1 MKSPKLL
8 TNLICNTSLVLL
20 LYLTFSFNINAQLK
34 AFPTA
39 EGAAAYITGGR
50 GGAILHVTRLTDDAQ
65 PGSFRW
71 ALTRQYPRIIVF
83 DVSGTIDMGGSQIFL
98 PGFYNGGAYND
109 LTVLGQTAP
118 KGGITIVNGNIRF
131 EYSDNIIFRYIKFR
145 GGNFGGETPS
155 LQINRCSNVI
165 VDHCEGWYATD
176 EAFDLSGNEQG
187 PYGNIT
193 VSDCLLAESKTG
205 LIMGGLWQG
214 QNNWSDPYGSISV
227 LRNAFIN
234 ISHRFPKAGG
244 AFQMDVI
251 NNVVHNWEARLI
263 RFDPDNYT
271 VNEINNYYQSGSNS
285 SGNINK
291 SWSRVWMNPEI
302 YSSGNFISEDRKP
315 DGYDEDNGLGW
326 TTYTDNV
333 YPFQYDWI
341 VDTMHPFQGATPTVM
356 SAEEAKLYVLDNAG
370 ARHYIN
376 DSGEMD
382 VFLDDL
388 QELYLGYLENRSS
401 TELLPMSSYGTQA
414 TTIESLTRPDDY
426 YQSNIHIPEV
436 WFADNVPAGQDHNG
450 VAPSGYTWFEEFV
463 NQQYSSI
470 PVVAVD
476 SISVSPST
484 ADIQIPNTITLAAII
499 NPENATT
506 QNGVW
511 SSSDESIATV
521 DSNGVVTPVSVGV
534 VTITFTLIDNNVEFT
549 ATSEITV
556 FPEALQAS
564 AGSDQQICDGES
576 TSLIA
581 TGGTSYVWDTGETTD
596 TIEVSPL
603 ETTTYTV
610 TVSDDYGQTEE
621 ASVTVTVNPIPTAFA
636 GEDQTICEGD
646 TITLTATGGT
656 SYIWSTG
663 ETTESIEVNPIIE
676 TIYDVEVISN
686 NCSAIDSVTVFVNE
700 APDITITEDLVIVE
714 GNTATLTA
722 SGVDNYEWNTG
733 ETTESIT
740 VQPSITTTY
749 SVTSLGENGCYGY
762 SEVTVTVIPEIIA
775 EAGEDV
781 TICSGDSITLVA
793 SGGTSYTWDNGET
806 GSELIVN
813 PTETTTYTVTAEDDY
828 GFTDTDTV
836 TVFVNELPEITVD
849 ADLFIMIGNSATI
862 TVSGGISYLWDTGE
876 TTATITVSPD
886 ITTTY
891 TVTAQSEN
899 GCERTVEVLITVVEV
914 LSANAGDDAAICL
927 GDSYTINASGGISYT
942 WNTGDLGASFVV
954 SPTETTTYSV
964 TVTDGYGNVDTDDIT
979 ITVNPVPVA
988 YAGEDQIICNG
999 ETITLT
1005 AEGGDTY
1012 LWSTGETS
1020 ASIDVNPNTDTTYTV
1035 EVFSNDCSDIDEVII
1050 TVLPSPEIIISEDIV
1065 IMLGNSTTLD
1075 VSGGDAFLWN
1085 TGETSNSLTVSPA
1098 ETTTYSVTSFLDNGC
1113 QSDAQVTVTVVPQVI
1128 ANAGD
1133 DVTICNGESITLNAT
1148 GSTNYLWNTG
1158 DIESSPTF
1166 SPTETTTYTVTVSD
1180 DYGNS
1185 DTDSITVTVNDVPNV
1200 AVSEDITINEGENT
1214 TLIANGAETYLW
1226 STNDTTDS
1234 IVVSPTQTTTYS
1246 VIGYSDNGCSSEVEV
1261 TVTVIPELIA
1271 NAGDDIAICIG
1282 DSVTLNASGGTG
1294 YTWNTGD
1301 TSASITLTPSVTT
1314 TYTVTV
1320 TDDYGNSDSDNVTIT
1335 VNELPTITISEDVI
1349 INEGESTTL
1358 IANGTETYVWNTG
1371 ETTSSIIVTPTQ
1383 TTTYSVVGYSPNGCS
1398 NEVEVTVTVIPEL
1411 VANAGSDVAICI
1423 GESVTLNASGGTGY
1437 LWNTG
1442 HTTATPTFTPSETA
1456 VYTVTVTDDYG
1467 NSDTDSVTV
1476 TVNELP
1482 SLSISN
1488 SITILEGESTNLT
1501 VSGAETYLW
1510 NTGNTSNTI
1519 NVSPTQTTTYI
1530 VTGSTSSCTA
1540 DAQVTVY
1547 VEPLF
1552 VASAGEDKNVCDNE
1566 TYEVVLTANQGDS
1579 YIWSTGETSQSIV
1592 VSPTSTSTY
1601 SVTVTQG
1608 DQQDTDDVTVYV
1620 NPSPEVVIANG
1631 ESVEILNGDFITLSA
1646 SGAES
1651 YEWNNGASQ
1660 PNIAVS
1666 PSVTTTYEVKGYIGT
1681 CFDEK
1686 QVTVNVLEPVIAS
1699 AGEDVYI
1706 CLNDVAILTAS
1717 GGDEYVWSTGETT
1730 QSIEVSPLE
1739 TTEYTVTVFNALDFD
1754 EATVTVDVDVDCIE
1768 NATVPVDDAS
1778 NFSFDIYPNP
1788 AKDILNVK
1796 LSGGA
1801 LIVSGVHIYDLTGK
1815 LIQSTII
1822 ENEDLNPNATRQ
1834 IDISALQTG
1843 VYFVKLI
1850 DLEREVTK
1858 KLIVK

>member
-1 MKSPKLL
+1 M
-8 TNLICNTSLVLL
+8 
-20 LYLTFSFNINAQLK
+20 
-34 AFPTA
+34 
-39 EGAAAYITGGR
+39 
-50 GGAILHVTRLTDDAQ
+50 
-65 PGSFRW
+65 
-71 ALTRQYPRIIVF
+71 
-83 DVSGTIDMGGSQIFL
+83 
-98 PGFYNGGAYND
+98 
-109 LTVLGQTAP
+109 
-118 KGGITIVNGNIRF
+118 
-131 EYSDNIIFRYIKFR
+131 
-145 GGNFGGETPS
+145 
-155 LQINRCSNVI
+155 
-165 VDHCEGWYATD
+165 
-176 EAFDLSGNEQG
+176 
-187 PYGNIT
+187 
-193 VSDCLLAESKTG
+193 
-205 LIMGGLWQG
+205 
-214 QNNWSDPYGSISV
+214 
-227 LRNAFIN
+227 
-234 ISHRFPKAGG
+234 
-244 AFQMDVI
+244 
-251 NNVVHNWEARLI
+251 
-263 RFDPDNYT
+263 
-271 VNEINNYYQSGSNS
+271 
-285 SGNINK
+285 
-291 SWSRVWMNPEI
+291 
-302 YSSGNFISEDRKP
+302 
-315 DGYDEDNGLGW
+315 
-326 TTYTDNV
+326 
-333 YPFQYDWI
+333 
-341 VDTMHPFQGATPTVM
+341 
-356 SAEEAKLYVLDNAG
+356 
-370 ARHYIN
+370 
-376 DSGEMD
+376 
-382 VFLDDL
+382 
-388 QELYLGYLENRSS
+388 
-401 TELLPMSSYGTQA
+401 
-414 TTIESLTRPDDY
+414 
-426 YQSNIHIPEV
+426 
-436 WFADNVPAGQDHNG
+436 
-450 VAPSGYTWFEEFV
+450 
-463 NQQYSSI
+463 
-470 PVVAVD
+470 
-476 SISVSPST
+476 
-484 ADIQIPNTITLAAII
+484 
-499 NPENATT
+499 
-506 QNGVW
+506 
-511 SSSDESIATV
+511 
-521 DSNGVVTPVSVGV
+521 
-534 VTITFTLIDNNVEFT
+534 
-549 ATSEITV
+549 
-556 FPEALQAS
+556 
-564 AGSDQQICDGES
+564 
-576 TSLIA
+576 
-581 TGGTSYVWDTGETTD
+581 
-596 TIEVSPL
+596 
-603 ETTTYTV
+603 
-610 TVSDDYGQTEE
+610 
-621 ASVTVTVNPIPTAFA
+621 
-636 GEDQTICEGD
+636 
-646 TITLTATGGT
+646 
-656 SYIWSTG
+656 
-663 ETTESIEVNPIIE
+663 
-676 TIYDVEVISN
+676 
-686 NCSAIDSVTVFVNE
+686 
-700 APDITITEDLVIVE
+700 
-714 GNTATLTA
+714 
-722 SGVDNYEWNTG
+722 
-733 ETTESIT
+733 
-740 VQPSITTTY
+740 
-749 SVTSLGENGCYGY
+749 TSLGENGCYGY

-1666 PSVTTTYEVKGYIGT
+1666 PSATTTYEVKGYIGT

-1754 EATVTVDVDVDCIE
+1754 EATVTVDVDIDCVE
-1768 NATVPVDDAS
+1768 NATVPINDGS

-1834 IDISALQTG
+1834 VDISTLQTG
-1843 VYFVKLI
+1843 IYFVKLI